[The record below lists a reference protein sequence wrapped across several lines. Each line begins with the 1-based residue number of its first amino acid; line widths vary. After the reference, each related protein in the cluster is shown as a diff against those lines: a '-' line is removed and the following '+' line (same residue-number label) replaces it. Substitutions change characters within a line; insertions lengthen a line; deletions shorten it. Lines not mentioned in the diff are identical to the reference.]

1 VRTGV
6 FLDGQNVTIG
16 ARYAFGGDGAT
27 HPVLLA
33 RELAALAGARIASD
47 ADSPRE
53 AELVEV
59 RYVTGIPDQTVDPE
73 RHNSQRRRHDLMV
86 ATDVVVLEKPLRYRW
101 EWSIRDPSLDN
112 PYEHQG
118 ETRTARVKSRNRGQ
132 EKGIDVWLAL
142 DALAMC
148 ARADLD
154 RVILVTAD
162 RDLDLVPD
170 YLRMI
175 GGAAATEVV
184 QARVLPERQS
194 LLQNPV
200 YDLTLGIDRSMF
212 ELCRDEFDYSRALDE
227 DEVARFVQRIGA
239 ETDGLR
245 D

>member
-1 VRTGV
+1 MVRTGV
-6 FLDGQNVTIG
+6 FIDGQNVTIG
-16 ARYAFGGDGAT
+16 ARYAFGGGVM

-33 RELAALAGARIASD
+33 RRLAGTEG
-47 ADSPRE
+47 DSHDDMAHVE
-53 AELVEV
+53 AAELVEV
-59 RYVTGIPDQTVDPE
+59 RYVTGIPDPSVDAE
-73 RHNSQRRRHDLMV
+73 RHESERRRHELMV

-101 EWSIRDPSLDN
+101 EWSIRDRSLGN
-112 PYEHQG
+112 PFEHQG
-118 ETRTARVKSRNRGQ
+118 ETRKARVKSRNRGQ

-175 GGAAATEVV
+175 GGAATTEVV
-184 QARVLPERQS
+184 QARVLAEHQT
-194 LLQNPV
+194 LMQNPV
-200 YDLTLGIDRSMF
+200 YDRTLGIDRAMY
-212 ELCRDEFDYSRALDE
+212 EACRDDFDYTQPLNE
-227 DEVARFVQRIGA
+227 DEIAEFVTRIGVA
-239 ETDGLR
+239 HDGLR